1 MARIEHPAG
10 VFSGACTRSLAEIA
24 REFTRS
30 RGDGTEEQEGEE
42 RRKKRRRRRGRRKI
56 FPKDVNTNEAKSSPL
71 GGRSEAPHG
80 ARWRQWRPYGGRWW
94 RRDTTQGRLTR
105 LGSRTDRGGSGA
117 GAPGAAAAA
126 TATGALRH
134 GVLRISGAATRRGTL
149 RIVPRGT
156 RARRRGRRRGQ
167 SAGGFHVTAAAAAAT
182 TAATTTLAFAL
193 LLLQPFALTPFRPSV
208 LEPYLKIAIATLKMN
223 PYVSRSRGSSRERWL
238 GRSASLVFLNFALAL
253 ESAI

>member
-1 MARIEHPAG
+1 M
-10 VFSGACTRSLAEIA
+10 
-24 REFTRS
+24 
-30 RGDGTEEQEGEE
+30 EGEE
-42 RRKKRRRRRGRRKI
+42 RRKKRRRRKI

-71 GGRSEAPHG
+71 GGRSEASHG

-94 RRDTTQGRLTR
+94 RRDATQGRLTR

-117 GAPGAAAAA
+117 RAPGATAAT

-156 RARRRGRRRGQ
+156 RTRRRGRRRGQ
-167 SAGGFHVTAAAAAAT
+167 SGGFHVTAAATAAT
-182 TAATTTLAFAL
+182 TATATLAFAL

-223 PYVSRSRGSSRERWL
+223 PYVSQLPAEDRAGKD
-238 GRSASLVFLNFALAL
+238 G
-253 ESAI
+253 